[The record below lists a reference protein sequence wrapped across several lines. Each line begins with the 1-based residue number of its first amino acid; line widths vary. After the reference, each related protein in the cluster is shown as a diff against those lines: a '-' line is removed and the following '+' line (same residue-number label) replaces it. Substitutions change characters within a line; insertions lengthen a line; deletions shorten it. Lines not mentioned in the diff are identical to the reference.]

1 MSGSSNLS
9 PYINLEFL
17 RKEAKSLLKRCR
29 AGEESA
35 MTRVRRQLRNVSK
48 EINLADIHQALA
60 REYGYS
66 NWAELKRM
74 AEPEEEFLSAIREPM
89 LQSAKRYLGQFP
101 AMARRSIHAACAIGN
116 PEALTDYL
124 KTDPSRATLERGGWS
139 PLMYSCASPLNRLS
153 SRQSAGIVECVS
165 LLLDAGVDPDK
176 MPAARQALATGKLGV
191 YTLIERG
198 SGSKNDFQEFM
209 NESRR
214 NDPILFDAFSEQWST
229 KPQFRHWIAEQ
240 RAEFRTHFRQETL
253 TAFDPLRVIRREMPV
268 FPDDAVGIL
277 RTALQRGYDPNQINA
292 EGETWFHSIARIGNA
307 AAAELFLAHGANPD
321 AQSEGCSAF
330 VIATRAGNK
339 PFARIL
345 EQRGASTVGLR
356 PIDELLG
363 ACLCLDRAKATSILK
378 NYPDVL
384 SVMSRED
391 FEVMIQATA
400 VNNLDQVKLMAEM
413 GFDLAGQG
421 EAGATALHIAAWHGH
436 VDMVRLLLKLQ
447 APLSALDIVYE
458 GTPLNWAVHGSK
470 HNRAFLLSRPD
481 AMEDYRAVI
490 AALQR

>member
-1 MSGSSNLS
+1 MSGSSNFS
-9 PYINLEFL
+9 PKINLEFL

-35 MTRVRRQLRNVSK
+35 MARVRRQLRKVSK

-74 AEPEEEFLSAIREPM
+74 AEPEENFLNAVREPV
-89 LQSAKRYLGQFP
+89 LQGAKRYLVQFP

-116 PEALTDYL
+116 PEAVLDHL
-124 KTDPSRATLERGGWS
+124 KTDPSRATLERDGWP

-165 LLLDAGVDPDK
+165 LLMDAGVDPNK

-191 YTLIERG
+191 YTLIDRRRG
-198 SGSKNDFQEFM
+198 GSKNDFQEWI

-214 NDPILFDAFSEQWST
+214 SNPILFDAFGEQST

-240 RAEFRTHFRQETL
+240 RVEFRTHFRQETL

-268 FPDDAVGIL
+268 FPDDAVGIFS
-277 RTALQRGYDPNQINA
+277 TALRRGYDPNQINA

-321 AQSEGCSAF
+321 AQSEGRSAF
-330 VIATRAGNK
+330 VIATRAGNRT
-339 PFARIL
+339 FARIL
-345 EQRGASTVGLR
+345 EQRGASSAGLR

-363 ACLCLDRAKATSILK
+363 ACLCLDRAEATSIL
-378 NYPDVL
+378 NNHPGVL
-384 SVMSRED
+384 STMSRED
-391 FEVMIQATA
+391 FEVMIQAAA
-400 VNNLDQVKLMAEM
+400 VNNLDQVELMAEM

-421 EAGATALHIAAWHGH
+421 EAGATALHVAAWHGH
-436 VDMVRLLLKLQ
+436 VDMVRLLLKLR
-447 APLSALDIVYE
+447 APVNTLDVVYE
-458 GTPLNWAVHGSK
+458 STPLNWAVHGSK

-481 AMEDYRAVI
+481 AIEDYRAVT
-490 AALQR
+490 AALQT